1 MKNKN
6 FLKQKNVEHIYNIS
20 KNTIAYIDIIF
31 FTFKHNIQ
39 NQNVRLICSGKN
51 HIKKLLKDS
60 FHILQ

>member
-39 NQNVRLICSGKN
+39 NQNVR
-51 HIKKLLKDS
+51 
-60 FHILQ
+60 